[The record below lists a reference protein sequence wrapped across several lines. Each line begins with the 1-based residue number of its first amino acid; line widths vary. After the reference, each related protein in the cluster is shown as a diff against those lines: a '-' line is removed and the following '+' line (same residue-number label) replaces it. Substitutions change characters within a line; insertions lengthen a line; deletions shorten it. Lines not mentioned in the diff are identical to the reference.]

1 MAVYLS
7 NGVVL
12 TVNAVDL
19 SSLVSSVSI
28 NRSFDELEV
37 TAMGDSGHKFV
48 KGLEASSLTI
58 DFLNDTASAN
68 VLATLQAA
76 WGTSVTVTLK
86 QTSAVT
92 SATNPLYTM
101 TCLING
107 TTDINGAVGDIGTQ
121 SLTFNVSGTVAVATT
136 GTFYETKQRGRAWQ
150 N

>member
-19 SSLVSSVSI
+19 STLVSSVTI

-48 KGLEASSLTI
+48 KGLEASSITI
-58 DFLNDTASAN
+58 DFFNDEATSK
-68 VLATLQAA
+68 TLQTLNST
-76 WGTSVTVTLK
+76 WGTSTTVTVK
-86 QTSAVT
+86 QTSAIT

-101 TCLING
+101 SCLVNNI
-107 TTDINGAVGDIGTQ
+107 TPINGAVGDISTQ
-121 SLTFNVSGTVAVATT
+121 SVTWNVNGTIAVTT
-136 GTFYETKQRGRAWQ
+136 GA
-150 N
+150 

>member
-19 SSLVSSVSI
+19 SSLVSSVTI

-48 KGLEASSLTI
+48 KGLEASSITI
-58 DFLNDTASAN
+58 DFFNDEATSK
-68 VLATLQAA
+68 TLQTLNSV
-76 WGTSVTVTLK
+76 WGTSTTVTVK
-86 QTSAVT
+86 QTSAAT

-101 TCLING
+101 SCLVNNTTPING
-107 TTDINGAVGDIGTQ
+107 DVASLSTQ
-121 SLTFNVSGTVAVATT
+121 SVTWNVNGTIAITT
-136 GTFYETKQRGRAWQ
+136 A
-150 N
+150 